1 VLLVKG
7 ISMAYIRFFRILIK
21 QQITSSVVQRYQSII
36 ACLFLLLLS
45 NCASLLQSD
54 INRIKSEKIY
64 TPAQL
69 RADLNFFNTLLKEV
83 HPEPF
88 ARLEQNKYQENFD
101 QLFIQ
106 TSWPQRRRDF
116 FRNFAPLVS
125 SISDIHTRVLY
136 PFEEQQYFL
145 EQEGKFPLAVL
156 NSTEGLIVV
165 ADQQII
171 SSIPVG
177 AKIVS
182 INNIDIETILDK
194 FKNYVPAETL
204 TGHRRMIQMEFAN
217 LLWSVYQLEGDYEV
231 EFIWQNQQHSRKV
244 VGIKNKTTKHLNS
257 MVSHYGLISIDTD
270 TSVLWL
276 NDFNEEYDKF
286 EVFLDYKFKELV
298 EQNKSNLILD
308 LRYNQGGITD
318 NLALLLTYL
327 TSKPVNWSTHATL
340 KLSEPFR
347 EQHGLMLN
355 NAKNQKYGNYLD
367 WLPLEYLTFW
377 QWEILFSDDGELLE
391 TDIKPVISEKEHYFS
406 GNIIVLSNG
415 YCFSA
420 CASLVATL
428 ENNKLATI
436 IGESPGSMTNVQYG
450 YPIEIKLPNTGLRV
464 IIPAMK
470 FILDNTKS
478 FPHKA
483 LVPEYEVERLRLDV
497 LLGRDP
503 VLEFALDLLK

>member
-1 VLLVKG
+1 
-7 ISMAYIRFFRILIK
+7 MTFIRFFRILIK
-21 QQITSSVVQRYQSII
+21 QKISSSVEQRYQSII
-36 ACLFLLLLS
+36 ACLLLLLLS
-45 NCASLLQSD
+45 NCASLLDSD
-54 INRIKSEKIY
+54 IAKTKSEKIY

-69 RADLNFFNTLLKEV
+69 RADLNFFNRVLKEV

-88 ARLEQNKYQENFD
+88 ARLERNKFQNSFD

-145 EQEGKFPLAVL
+145 EQQGQFPLSVL
-156 NSTEGLIVV
+156 YSTEGLIVV
-165 ADQQII
+165 ADQQRIPL
-171 SSIPVG
+171 IPVG
-177 AKIVS
+177 AKLVS
-182 INNIDIETILDK
+182 INNIDIDTILDN
-194 FKNYVPAETL
+194 FKNYIPAETV
-204 TGHRRMIQMEFAN
+204 TGQRRMIQMEFTS
-217 LLWSVYQLEGDYEV
+217 LLWSVYQLEGDYDV
-231 EFIWQNQQHSRKV
+231 EFIWRNQHFSRKIK
-244 VGIKNKTTKHLNS
+244 GIKNKTTEQAKS
-257 MVSHYGLISIDTD
+257 TVSHYGLMSIDPS

-286 EVFLDYKFKELV
+286 EAFLDYQFKELV

-318 NLALLLTYL
+318 NLALLLSYL
-327 TSKPVNWSTHATL
+327 TSKPINWATHATL

-347 EQHGLMLN
+347 DQHGLLLN

-367 WLPLEYLTFW
+367 WLPVEYLNFW
-377 QWEILFSDDGELLE
+377 QWEILFADDGELLE
-391 TDIKPVISEKEHYFS
+391 TNIKSVVSEKEHYFT
-406 GNIIVLSNG
+406 GNIVVLSNG

-428 ENNKLATI
+428 EKNKLATV

-450 YPIEIKLPNTGLRV
+450 YPIEIKLPNTGLKV

-470 FILDNTKS
+470 FVLENTKTL
-478 FPHKA
+478 PNNA
-483 LVPEYEVERLRLDV
+483 LVPEYKVERLRLDV

>member
-1 VLLVKG
+1 
-7 ISMAYIRFFRILIK
+7 M
-21 QQITSSVVQRYQSII
+21 QRYQSII
-36 ACLFLLLLS
+36 ACLLLLLLS
-45 NCASLLQSD
+45 NCAALLESD
-54 INRIKSEKIY
+54 IAKIKKEKIY

-69 RADLNFFNTLLKEV
+69 RADLNFFNTILREV

-88 ARLEQNKYQENFD
+88 SRLEQNKYEDSFD

-116 FRNFAPLVS
+116 FINFAPLVS
-125 SISDIHTRVLY
+125 SLSDIHTRALY
-136 PFEEQQYFL
+136 PFEEQQDFL
-145 EQEGKFPLAVL
+145 EQEGQFPLAVL
-156 NSTEGLIVV
+156 YSTEGLIVV
-165 ADQQII
+165 ADQQK
-171 SSIPVG
+171 IPLIPIG
-177 AKIVS
+177 AKLIS
-182 INNIDIETILDK
+182 INKIEIDTILDK
-194 FKNYVPAETL
+194 FKNYIPAETV

-217 LLWSVYQLEGDYEV
+217 LLWSVYQIEGDYDV
-231 EFIWQNQQHSRKV
+231 EFIWQNQQHSRKIK
-244 VGIKNKTTKHLNS
+244 GIKSKAIEQVNS
-257 MVSHYGLISIDTD
+257 TASHYGLIPIDTN

-286 EVFLDYKFKELV
+286 EEFLDYQFKELV

-318 NLALLLTYL
+318 NLALLLAYL
-327 TSKPVNWSTHATL
+327 TSKPINWATHATL

-367 WLPLEYLTFW
+367 WLPVEYLNFW
-377 QWEILFSDDGELLE
+377 QWEILFAADGELLE
-391 TDIKPVISEKEHYFS
+391 TNIKSVVSEKQHYFT

-428 ENNKLATI
+428 EKNRLATV

-450 YPIEIKLPNTGLRV
+450 YPIEITLPNTGLRV

-470 FILDNTKS
+470 FILENTKDLSDNT
-478 FPHKA
+478 
-483 LVPEYEVERLRLDV
+483 LVPEYEVERLKLDV

-503 VLEFALDLLK
+503 VLEFALGLLK

>member
-1 VLLVKG
+1 M
-7 ISMAYIRFFRILIK
+7 SFIRFFIILIK
-21 QQITSSVVQRYQSII
+21 QQITSAVVRRYQLTI
-36 ACLFLLLLS
+36 ACLLLILLS
-45 NCASLLQSD
+45 SCASLLESD
-54 INRIKSEKIY
+54 ISKIKSEKIY

-69 RADLNFFNTLLKEV
+69 RADLNFFNTILREV

-88 ARLEQNKYQENFD
+88 ARLERHEYEENFD

-116 FRNFAPLVS
+116 FRNLAPLVS

-136 PFEEQQYFL
+136 PFEEQQDFL
-145 EQEGKFPLAVL
+145 EQEGQFPLAVL
-156 NSTEGLIVV
+156 YSTEGIIVV
-165 ADQQII
+165 ADQQAIPL
-171 SSIPVG
+171 IPVG
-177 AKIVS
+177 AKLVS
-182 INNIDIETILDK
+182 INNIDIDTILDK
-194 FKNYVPAETL
+194 FKSYVPAETM
-204 TGHRRMIQMEFAN
+204 TGHRRMIQMEFAS
-217 LLWSVYQLEGDYEV
+217 LLWSVYQLEGDYDV
-231 EFIWQNQQHSRKV
+231 EFIWQNQRHLRR
-244 VGIKNKTTKHLNS
+244 IKGTKTKTIEQDNS
-257 MVSHYGLISIDTD
+257 QVSHYGLMSIDTN

-286 EVFLDYKFKELV
+286 EEFLDQQFKELV

-318 NLALLLTYL
+318 NLALLLSYL
-327 TSKPVNWSTHATL
+327 TSKPINWATNATL

-347 EQHGLMLN
+347 HQHGLMLN

-367 WLPLEYLTFW
+367 WLPVEYLNFW

-391 TDIKPVISEKEHYFS
+391 TNIKSVVSEKEHYFS
-406 GNIIVLSNG
+406 GNIVVLSNG

-428 ENNKLATI
+428 EKNKLATV
-436 IGESPGSMTNVQYG
+436 IGESPGSLTNVQYG
-450 YPIEIKLPNTGLRV
+450 YPIEIELPNTGLIV

-470 FILDNTKS
+470 FILEDSKTLPDN
-478 FPHKA
+478 A
-483 LVPEYEVERLRLDV
+483 LVPEYEVERLRIDV

-503 VLEFALDLLK
+503 VLEFALELLK